1 MTRIG
6 LATRDDLPDWEID
19 DRHLHAALR
28 DRGVEF
34 ESSIWTDPT
43 IDWSSFDA
51 VLIRTTW
58 NYLEHL
64 DAFLAW
70 ADRVGRCTRLFNP
83 APVIR
88 WNTHKSY
95 LRELEREGV
104 PLAPSLW
111 LARGQAIDLGARLAE
126 LGWSRAFIKPLL
138 GACARETFRLDV
150 HVADQLDR
158 AQRHVDRLVL
168 ERNEDLVVQ
177 PYLAGV
183 EHEGELSAIWLA
195 GHLSHGVRKVPV
207 AGDYRVQDDF
217 GAHDEPWQLDAGA
230 HRLCEQTF
238 AALERVLARLG
249 ASSPLLYARVD
260 MLRGADGELVL
271 NELEL
276 IEPSLFFRHQPAAG
290 PTLAQALLDRC

>member
-1 MTRIG
+1 MRIG
-6 LATRDDLPDWEID
+6 LATRADLPGWEID
-19 DRHLHAALR
+19 DRTLHTALR
-28 DRGVEF
+28 ELGVEF
-34 ESSIWTDPT
+34 EQPIWTDPE

-58 NYLEHL
+58 DYQDRCDE
-64 DAFLAW
+64 FVAW
-70 ADRVGRCTRLFNP
+70 ADRVGHCTRLFNP
-83 APVIR
+83 APVVR

-111 LARGQAIDLGARLAE
+111 LARGEAIDLGARLTE

-138 GACARETFRLDV
+138 GACARETLRFRID
-150 HVADQLDR
+150 VADQLAA

-177 PYLAGV
+177 PYLDGV
-183 EHEGELSAIWLA
+183 EREGELSAIWL
-195 GHLSHGVRKVPV
+195 GGQLSHGVRKVPV

-217 GAHDEPWQLDAGA
+217 GAHDEPWELDAGA
-230 HRLCEQTF
+230 HGLCERVFT
-238 AALERVLARLG
+238 ALDRVFARLG
-249 ASSPLLYARVD
+249 ADGPLLYARVD
-260 MLRGADGELVL
+260 MLRAADGELVL

-276 IEPSLFFRHQPAAG
+276 IEPSLFFRHRPAAG
-290 PTLAQALLDRC
+290 HALAQALLAALA